1 MEIIG
6 YYLLF
11 AFSISLTACY
21 LWFLPLVRL
30 ARQQGIANTFTRSPV
45 LSTVVYVLVSALAAP
60 FLVPPMFS
68 EAMAARFCDGLKRE
82 VFKQDPEISA

>member
-1 MEIIG
+1 MELIG

-30 ARQQGIANTFTRSPV
+30 AKAEQVSNTFTNNTI
-45 LSTVVYVLVSALAAP
+45 LSTFVYITVSAIVAP
-60 FLVPPMFS
+60 LLVPPMFS
-68 EAMAARFCDGLKRE
+68 SDLEQRFLVGLKRE
-82 VFKQDPEISA
+82 IFKQDSETQA

>member
-1 MEIIG
+1 MELIG

-21 LWFLPLVRL
+21 LWYLPLVRM
-30 ARQQGIANTFTRSPV
+30 AKEQQVSNTFTNNPL
-45 LSTVVYVLVSALAAP
+45 LSTVVYILVSTLAAP

-68 EAMAARFCDGLKRE
+68 EAMALRFTEGLKRE
-82 VFKQDPEISA
+82 IFKKDSETQA